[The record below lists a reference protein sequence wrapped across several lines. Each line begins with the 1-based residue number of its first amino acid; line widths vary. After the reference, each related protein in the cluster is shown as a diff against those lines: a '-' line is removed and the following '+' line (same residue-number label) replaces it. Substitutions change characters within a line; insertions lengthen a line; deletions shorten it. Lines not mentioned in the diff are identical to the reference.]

1 LSYFLCVFVMEQIL
15 PVLIKTLSL
24 PDDVDKEAISASY
37 EHGILSVEIPRKSKP
52 VSEETKSI
60 SIS

>member
-1 LSYFLCVFVMEQIL
+1 MEQIL